1 MINLPENVISAINLL
16 ENSGFEAYAVGGA
29 VRDSLL
35 GKNASDFDITTS
47 AFPEETKKV
56 FSAFKVIET
65 GIKHGTVTVLFDGE
79 PLEITTF
86 RIDGEY
92 EDNRHPE
99 SVVFTRNIKD
109 DLSRRDF
116 TVNAIAYSHKRG
128 FVDFFGGLND
138 LKKGIIRAVGD
149 ADKRFGEDALRIL
162 RCVRFAST
170 LGFEIEEETSKSVR
184 KNIHL
189 LDNVSAERIFVEL
202 KKMICGKNVGDVFE
216 KYPEVISKIVPE
228 LEKSV
233 GFDQKSKYHIFDV
246 YTHTYKSINISE
258 NNVILRLA
266 LLFHDC
272 GKPYVYTTDEEGFRH
287 FIGHQ
292 KESVRLTENALLRL
306 KCDNKTLEMVKT
318 LVLYHD
324 YKLERG
330 KKYIK
335 RFLTKVSFDEARLII
350 KMKYADMASHA
361 PKCIM
366 SEEERDEFLFWIDEL
381 EREGACVSLKTLAV
395 KGDDLFAVGIPKER
409 IMGRVLNNL
418 LELVV
423 EEELPN
429 ERNELLKK
437 GKELFELLKNS

>member
-65 GIKHGTVTVLFDGE
+65 GIKHGTVTVLLDGE

-99 SVVFTRNIKD
+99 SVIFTRNIKD

-116 TVNAIAYSHKRG
+116 TVNAIAYSPKRG
-128 FVDFFGGLND
+128 LVDFFGGLND
-138 LKKGIIRAVGD
+138 LKKGIIRAVGE
-149 ADKRFGEDALRIL
+149 ADKRFCEDALRIL

-202 KKMICGKNVGDVFE
+202 KKMICGKNIGDVFK
-216 KYPEVISKIVPE
+216 KYPEVVSKIIPE

-246 YTHTYKSINISE
+246 YTHTYKSISVSE

-272 GKPYVYTTDEEGFRH
+272 GKPYVYTTDEAGFRH

-292 KESVRLTENALLRL
+292 KESVRLAENALLRL

-350 KMKYADMASHA
+350 KMKYADMASHS

-381 EREGACVSLKTLAV
+381 ELEGACISLKTLAV
-395 KGDDLFAVGIPKER
+395 NGEDLFCIGIPKER

>member
-1 MINLPENVISAINLL
+1 MKCVQIPSNLKKMNQFFENA
-16 ENSGFEAYAVGGA
+16 GFKAYLVGGA
-29 VRDSLL
+29 VRDMLL
-35 GKNASDFDITTS
+35 GQKVSDFDLATNAT
-47 AFPEETKKV
+47 PEQVMSIFKKV
-56 FSAFKVIET
+56 IPT
-65 GIKHGTVTVLFDGE
+65 GIEHGTVTVLFDGE

-99 SVVFTRNIKD
+99 SVIFTRNIKD

-202 KKMICGKNVGDVFE
+202 KKMICGKNVGDVFK
-216 KYPEVISKIVPE
+216 KYPEVVSKIIPE

-246 YTHTYKSINISE
+246 YTHTYKSISISE

-272 GKPYVYTTDEEGFRH
+272 GKPYVYTTDEAGFRH

-292 KESVRLTENALLRL
+292 KESVRLAENALLRL

-381 EREGACVSLKTLAV
+381 EREGACISLKTLAV
-395 KGDDLFAVGIPKER
+395 NGEDLFSIGIPKER
-409 IMGRVLNNL
+409 IMGRILNNL

-437 GKELFELLKNS
+437 GKELFELLKNR

>member
-16 ENSGFEAYAVGGA
+16 EKSGFDAYAVGGA

-99 SVVFTRNIKD
+99 SVIFTRNIKD

-116 TVNAIAYSHKRG
+116 TVNAIAYSPKRG
-128 FVDFFGGLND
+128 LVDFFGGLND
-138 LKKGIIRAVGD
+138 LKEGIIRAVGE
-149 ADKRFGEDALRIL
+149 ADKRFNEDALRIL
-162 RCVRFAST
+162 RCVRFSST
-170 LGFEIEEETSKSVR
+170 LGFKIEEETSKSVR

-202 KKMICGKNVGDVFE
+202 KKMICGKNVGDIFE
-216 KYPEVISKIVPE
+216 KYPEVISKIIPE
-228 LEKSV
+228 IEKSI

-246 YTHTYKSINISE
+246 YTHTYKSISVSE

-272 GKPYVYTTDEEGFRH
+272 GKPYVYTTDEYGFRH

-292 KESVRLTENALLRL
+292 KESVRLAENALLRL

-324 YKLERG
+324 YKLERE
-330 KKYIK
+330 KKHIK
-335 RFLTKVSFDEARLII
+335 RFLTKVSFNEARLII

-361 PKCIM
+361 PKFIM

-381 EREGACVSLKTLAV
+381 EQEGTCISLKTLAV
-395 KGDDLFAVGIPKER
+395 KGEDLFSIGIPKER
-409 IMGRVLNNL
+409 IMGRILNNL

-423 EEELPN
+423 EEKIPN

-437 GKELFELLKNS
+437 GKELYGLLKNS

>member
-128 FVDFFGGLND
+128 LVDFFGGLND
-138 LKKGIIRAVGD
+138 LKKGIIRAVGE

-216 KYPEVISKIVPE
+216 KYPDVISKIVPE

-246 YTHTYKSINISE
+246 YTHTYKSISISE

-381 EREGACVSLKTLAV
+381 EREGTCVSLKTLAV
-395 KGDDLFAVGIPKER
+395 KGEDLFSIGIPKER

-423 EEELPN
+423 EEKIPN